1 MRCWCLALCGC
12 LFLFV
17 SAAIPPAAFAQETT
31 ATVVGTVTDESG
43 AVLPGATVSLRHL
56 ATARSFEG
64 VTSVSGGYL
73 VSLLPIGDYEITF
86 ALSGFQ
92 PRIVRGVT
100 LAVNDRAQVDVS
112 LTTGGV
118 SEVIEVTGSQ
128 LTQVTTAVQNLIDS
142 RQVQELPINNRNFA
156 KLAELAPG
164 VSSDMSDE
172 IGVGLTSTMSLSVN
186 GARRNAVNWL
196 VDGVMNV
203 DVGSNITLLSTPTLE
218 SIQQFK
224 IITSSYAAEWPR
236 SGGGIINVVTKSG
249 ANKFSGSAYE
259 FFRNDSLNS
268 NSYFRK
274 QSIDAAIRDGAPE
287 LKYNN
292 FGYTIG
298 GPVLPSKERLFFFWS
313 QEFRRQS
320 RAPASLTALVP
331 NPEWL
336 TDPTSANYV
345 APAER
350 DPNAVRLLS
359 GYPTPNLAPLAP
371 GAVGRYQVSSPN
383 INNTRQEVI
392 RMDFDWRPT
401 QRLWGR
407 YTHDLS
413 ETLELGGLFFST
425 PIPGVA
431 GTDTRIPGQVAAM
444 GLRSIIGSNKLNEIN
459 YHFSSNNIQTTPA
472 DGVRNTRSEFGVNIT
487 EVFPENAAGLIPVI
501 DIAGLST
508 FGANQLYRIQYLNH
522 SVSDNFS
529 WQRGNHAFK
538 LGGLATFEQK
548 NENAASR
555 SQGGFSFVATT
566 GGATAFQNFLRGN
579 ADNQCTACAY
589 TEAERDI
596 DMQLRFNRF
605 EFYAQDAW
613 RPTSRVTVDLGLR
626 YSLYPPL
633 IDKNN
638 QLVTFDPSAYNAASA
653 PPFANAAGTLI
664 DRLRGDLQVGI
675 IQGGV
680 NSPYGDAIY
689 EFKKNSIQPRVG
701 VAWDL
706 SGEGATVLRSAFGVY
721 YDQPL
726 VGIFEQNSFTTPPVV
741 NNVTFTNPTLGN
753 PASGQ
758 TPTTTGV
765 RTIIAT
771 GTDFENPRTMQWNVG
786 LTRRFATWMTGEVS
800 YVGSRG
806 DNLIRPTDINY
817 PDPAAVVALQATV
830 PAAVNPVRPYQS
842 YGPITFRETT
852 ARSRY
857 QGLLTSVKLG
867 TGAGPT
873 ATVNYTLSRN
883 QTDATNDRDA
893 VDIPQDPS
901 NPDADY
907 ADARTDRRH
916 IFNASFVYELPFF
929 RSAGTVT
936 KAVLGGWQIAG
947 IANISS
953 GQPVSRILVLSD
965 TFRRGVFADQVGDP
979 QVGERF
985 VNGVPYWFNPDAYAP
1000 PAAGTFGNSGRA
1012 PFRQPGRHQWDLNLS
1027 KNFYPTPTM
1036 RLQFRAEFI
1045 NAFNQLQWLADPN
1058 VAGLDNTCTSSNT
1071 ACNVAADRFGQ
1082 IVATRAARE
1091 VQLGLKLYW

>member
-1 MRCWCLALCGC
+1 MRAWCFALCASLLLLLAVGRSP
-12 LFLFV
+12 V
-17 SAAIPPAAFAQETT
+17 HAQETT
-31 ATVVGTVTDESG
+31 ATIVGTVTDESG
-43 AVLPGATVSLRHL
+43 GVLPGVVVTLRHVPTRR
-56 ATARSFEG
+56 AFEG
-64 VTSVSGGYL
+64 TTSAEGRYL
-73 VSLLPIGDYEITF
+73 VTLLPIGEYEITF
-86 ALSGFQ
+86 ALPGFQ
-92 PRIVRGVT
+92 PRVVRGVT
-100 LAVNDRAQVDVS
+100 LSVNDRVGINATLV
-112 LTTGGV
+112 TGGV
-118 SEVIEVTGSQ
+118 SEVVEVSGRQ
-128 LTQVTTAVQNLIDS
+128 LAQVTTAVQSLIDS

-164 VSSDMSDE
+164 VSSDLADE
-172 IGVGLTSTMSLSVN
+172 VGVGLTSTMSLSVN

-249 ANKFSGSAYE
+249 TSKYSGSAYE

-274 QSIDAAIRDGAPE
+274 QSTDQAIRDGAPE

-292 FGYTIG
+292 FGYTVG
-298 GPVLPSKERLFFFWS
+298 GPVLPSKERMFFFWS
-313 QEFRRQS
+313 QEFRRQT

-336 TDPTSANYV
+336 TDPASANYV

-350 DPNAVRLLS
+350 DPNAVRLLA
-359 GYPTPNLAPLAP
+359 GYPAPNLAPLAA

-392 RMDFDWRPT
+392 RMDYDWRPT

-431 GTDTRIPGQVAAM
+431 GTDTRIPGQVAAF
-444 GLRSIIGSNKLNEIN
+444 GLRSIVGSNKLNELN
-459 YHFSSNNIQTTPA
+459 YHFSSNNITTQPA
-472 DGVRNTRSEFGVNIT
+472 DGVRNTRAEFGVNIA

-522 SVSDNFS
+522 SISDNFS
-529 WQRGNHAFK
+529 WQRGEHAIK
-538 LGGLATFEQK
+538 IGGLATFEQK

-566 GGATAFQNFLRGN
+566 GGASAFQNFLRGN
-579 ADNQCTACAY
+579 AGNLCTACSY

-605 EFYAQDAW
+605 EFYAQDTW
-613 RPTSRVTVDLGLR
+613 RPAPRVTVDLGLR
-626 YSLYPPL
+626 YGLYPPL
-633 IDKNN
+633 TDKNN
-638 QLVTFDPSAYNAASA
+638 QLVTFDPSVYTAASA

-664 DRLRGDLQVGI
+664 DRTRGNLLDGI

-680 NSPYGDAIY
+680 NSPYGDGIY
-689 EFKKNSIQPRVG
+689 AFKKNAIQPRVG

-726 VGIFEQNSFTTPPVV
+726 VGIFEQNAFTTPPIV
-741 NNVTFTNPTLGN
+741 NNVTFTNPTLAN
-753 PASGQ
+753 PAAGQ

-765 RTIIAT
+765 RTLIAT
-771 GTDFENPRTMQWNVG
+771 ATDFENPRTMQWNVG
-786 LTRRFATWMTGEVS
+786 VTRRFASRVTGEVS

-817 PDPAAVVALQATV
+817 PDPVQVVALQATV
-830 PAAVNPVRPYQS
+830 PGAVNPVRPYQS
-842 YGPITFRETT
+842 YGAITFRETT

-857 QGLLTSVKLG
+857 QGLLTSLKMDPMG
-867 TGAGPT
+867 GAS
-873 ATVNYTLSRN
+873 ATLNYTLSRN

-893 VDIPQDPS
+893 VDIPQNPANPS
-901 NPDADY
+901 ADY

-916 IFNASFVYELPFF
+916 IFNASFIYDMPFF
-929 RSAGTVT
+929 KTSSTVT
-936 KAVLGGWQIAG
+936 RAVLAGWQVAG
-947 IANISS
+947 IVNVSS

-985 VNGVPYWFNPDAYAP
+985 VNGVPYWFNPEAYAP

-1027 KNFYPTPTM
+1027 KNFYPTSTM

-1045 NAFNQLQWLADPN
+1045 NAFNQVQWLADPN
-1058 VAGLDNTCTSSNT
+1058 VGGLDNTCTSSNT
-1071 ACNVAADRFGQ
+1071 TCSVAADRFGQ
-1082 IVATRAARE
+1082 IIATRAARE
-1091 VQLGLKLYW
+1091 IQLGVKVYW

>member
-1 MRCWCLALCGC
+1 MRRLRLLVCCCLLTTLVA
-12 LFLFV
+12 V
-17 SAAIPPAAFAQETT
+17 PSVAAAQETT
-31 ATVVGTVTDESG
+31 ATIVGTVTDAG
-43 AVLPGATVSLRHL
+43 GGVLPGVIVSLRHV
-56 ATARSFEG
+56 ATRRTFEG
-64 VTSVSGGYL
+64 LTSIAGSYL
-73 VSLLPIGDYEITF
+73 VTLLPIGEYEITF
-86 ALSGFQ
+86 TLSGFQ

-100 LAVNDRAQVDVS
+100 LAVNDRAQIDAS
-112 LTTGGV
+112 LDTGGV
-118 SEVIEVTGSQ
+118 SEVIEVTGRT
-128 LTQVTTAVQNLIDS
+128 LTQATTAVQNLIDS

-164 VSSDMSDE
+164 VSSDLADE
-172 IGVGLTSTMSLSVN
+172 VGVGLTSNMSLSVN
-186 GARRNAVNWL
+186 GARRNSVNWL

-218 SIQQFK
+218 SIEQFK

-249 ANKFSGSAYE
+249 TSRFSGSAYE

-274 QSIDAAIRDGAPE
+274 LSTDPTISDGAPE

-298 GPVLPSKERLFFFWS
+298 GPALPSKERLFFFWS

-331 NPEWL
+331 NPDWL
-336 TDPTSANYV
+336 TNPASANYV

-359 GYPTPNLAPLAP
+359 GFPTPNLAPLAP
-371 GAVGRYQVSSPN
+371 DAVGRYQVSSPN
-383 INNTRQEVI
+383 INDTRQEVL
-392 RMDFDWRPT
+392 RMDFDLSTT

-413 ETLELGGLFFST
+413 ETLELGGLFLNT

-431 GTDTRIPGQVAAM
+431 GTDTRIPGQVAAF
-444 GLRSIIGSNKLNEIN
+444 GLRTIVGNNKLNEIT

-472 DGVRNTRSEFGVNIT
+472 EGVRNSRSDFGVNIS
-487 EVFPENAAGLIPVI
+487 EVFPENAGGLIPVVE
-501 DIAGLST
+501 IAGLSL
-508 FGANQLYRIQYLNH
+508 FGANQLFRIQYLNH

-529 WQRGNHAFK
+529 WQKGNHAFK
-538 LGGLATFEQK
+538 FGGLATFEQK

-555 SQGGFSFVATT
+555 SQGGFSFVGTT

-579 ADNQCTACAY
+579 AGNLCTACSY

-596 DMQLRFNRF
+596 DMQLRFNRY
-605 EFYAQDAW
+605 EFYAQDTW
-613 RPTSRVTVDLGLR
+613 RPTSRVTLDLGLR
-626 YSLYPPL
+626 YSLYPP
-633 IDKNN
+633 ITDENN
-638 QLVTFDPSAYNAASA
+638 QLVTFDPSAYNAAAA

-664 DRLRGDLQVGI
+664 DRTRGDLLVGI

-680 NSPYGDAIY
+680 NSPYGDGIY

-726 VGIFEQNSFTTPPVV
+726 VGIFEQNSFTMPPVV

-753 PASGQ
+753 PALGQ

-786 LTRRFATWMTGEVS
+786 VTRRFAEWMTGEVS

-817 PDPAAVVALQATV
+817 PDPVDVVALQNSVAG
-830 PAAVNPVRPYQS
+830 AVNPVRPYQS
-842 YGPITFRETT
+842 YGAITYRETT

-857 QGLLTSVKLG
+857 QGLLTSAKLG

-873 ATVNYTLSRN
+873 ATINYTLSRN

-929 RSAGTVT
+929 KSSNAVT
-936 KAVLGGWQIAG
+936 KAFLAGWQVAG

-985 VNGVPYWFNPDAYAP
+985 VNGVPYWFNPDAFAP

-1027 KNFYPTPTM
+1027 KNFYPTETM

-1058 VAGLDNTCTSSNT
+1058 VAGMDNTCTSSNT
-1071 ACNVAADRFGQ
+1071 TCNVAADRFGQ
-1082 IVATRAARE
+1082 IISTRAARE
-1091 VQLGLKLYW
+1091 IQLGLKLYW